1 MYNFVVNY
9 QTEYFLNILVWLFTP
24 HFVMNKCAVSFS
36 LIFGFFCFKLYNY
49 SVHVVWFSYQ
59 KNAGDTTQ

>member
-9 QTEYFLNILVWLFTP
+9 QTEYFLNILVWLLTP
-24 HFVMNKCAVSFS
+24 HFVMNKFAVLFS
-36 LIFGFFCFKLYNY
+36 LIFVFFLFQTIY
-49 SVHVVWFSYQ
+49 SIHVVWFSYP